1 MTFSLEVINSLER
14 RMTITVAFQPLETE
28 IEERLTLLSREAEF
42 EGYRPGKAPMHL
54 VNKRYGD
61 KLRVEIYAGSVEKSF
76 GLAVEEKNLRV
87 AGFPEIEHL
96 PFTNGDTGFQYTA
109 TFEVFPEIVIGD
121 FATVKIDRPVYKIGQ
136 SDVKKALDL
145 LVKQRSS
152 YQPVER
158 AAKKGDRIN
167 LRIKASIEGKV
178 IESTDASG
186 IDFILGEAGRL
197 ASFDSQLVGA
207 KMGSARQFQIT
218 NPADHQPEE
227 LAGKVVHYEFY
238 CNSVAELVVPK
249 IDADFSISIGVED
262 SNMETMKAKVAEKL
276 QQELSKRISDKL
288 KENVFQ
294 ALLDSTDFELPRAL
308 VGAELNRVLEA
319 TEKDFK
325 ERGVESSSVNLDPA
339 MFENQAKRT
348 TKLRLVL
355 NALINANNLHANKD
369 QVHAKI
375 EQMAKAFE
383 NPADV
388 VTWYYA
394 EDNRLDEA
402 RALASEENAIDWVL
416 SAAKLTDK
424 KMQFDELMGA
434 D

>member
-1 MTFSLEVINSLER
+1 MTFSLEAINNLER
-14 RMTITVAFQPLETE
+14 RVTITVAFQPLETE
-28 IEERLTLLSREAEF
+28 IEERLALLSREAEF

-54 VNKRYGD
+54 VNQRYGD

-76 GLAVEEKNLRV
+76 GKAVEERNLRV

-96 PFTNGDTGFQYTA
+96 PFTHGDTGFQYTA

-167 LRIKASIEGKV
+167 IRIKASIDGKV
-178 IESTDASG
+178 VESTDASG
-186 IDFILGEAGRL
+186 IDLILGEAGRL
-197 ASFDSQLVGA
+197 ASFDSQLIGA

-218 NPADHQPEE
+218 NPADHKPEE

-262 SNMETMKAKVAEKL
+262 GNMETMKAKVAEKL

-294 ALLDSTDFELPRAL
+294 ALLDSADFELPRAL
-308 VGAELNRVLEA
+308 VGAELNRIMEA

-325 ERGVESSSVNLDPA
+325 ERGVEPSSVNLDPA
-339 MFENQAKRT
+339 MFEAQAKRT

-355 NALINANNLHANKD
+355 NALINTNNLHASED
-369 QVHAKI
+369 QVRAKI
-375 EQMAKAFE
+375 EQMAQAFDD
-383 NPADV
+383 PAEV

-402 RALASEENAIDWVL
+402 RALASEENAVNWVL

-424 KMQFDELMGA
+424 KMKFDDLMG
-434 D
+434 DD

>member
-28 IEERLTLLSREAEF
+28 IEERLALLSREAEF

>member
-28 IEERLTLLSREAEF
+28 IEERLALLSREAEF

-276 QQELSKRISDKL
+276 QQELCKRISDKL

-383 NPADV
+383 NPADI

>member
-28 IEERLTLLSREAEF
+28 IEERLALLSREAEF
-42 EGYRPGKAPMHL
+42 EGYRSGKAPMHL